1 MREETIGIGPF
12 TLDGGDVLP
21 AVEQRVTIYGT
32 PNAERSNVVLVT
44 HALTGSSRAAEWWPG
59 IVGDGG
65 LFDPRHWCVVGINAL
80 GSCYGSTGPV
90 SPAPGG
96 VPYGVAFPRAG
107 VGDIVRAQM
116 LALDRLGFDDL
127 AFVIGGSLG
136 GMQALQWALAA
147 PQRVRHAIIVGA
159 HDGLHAMSLALCAL
173 QREALALDP
182 AGGLRLARKIA
193 MLTYKSAVLLDERH
207 GRRADRG
214 RSDRFDVEGYL
225 DVQADR
231 LAARMDARSYDVLTL
246 AMMTFD
252 ARDAHTN
259 GFTGR
264 RPALTFVGIGSDWL
278 FPADEVREAAER
290 FAARGFDA
298 QYLYLESS
306 HGHDAFLAETAA
318 LHTLLAPVVAECG
331 VC

>member
-1 MREETIGIGPF
+1 MREETIGIGPL
-12 TLDGGDVLP
+12 TLDSGDVLP
-21 AVEQRVTIYGT
+21 VAEQRVTIYGT
-32 PNAERSNVVLVT
+32 PNFDRSNVVLVT

-65 LFDPRHWCVVGINAL
+65 LFDPRHWCIIGINAL
-80 GSCYGSTGPV
+80 GSCYGSTGPA

-96 VPYGVAFPRAG
+96 IPYGTAFPRAG

-116 LALDRLGFDDL
+116 RALDRLGFEDL

-147 PQRVRHAIIVGA
+147 PQRVRHAIMVGA
-159 HDGLHAMSLALCAL
+159 HDGLHAMSIALCAL
-173 QREALALDP
+173 QREALAIDP
-182 AGGLRLARKIA
+182 VGGLRLARKIA
-193 MLTYKSAVLLDERH
+193 MLTYKSALLLDARH
-207 GRRADRG
+207 GRRADRR

-231 LAARMDARSYDVLTL
+231 LAARMDARSYDVLTQ

-252 ARDAHTN
+252 ARDVHTN

-278 FPADEVREAAER
+278 FPSGEVRDAANR
-290 FAARGFDA
+290 FAARGFDVR
-298 QYLYLESS
+298 YLYLESS

-318 LHTLLAPVVAECG
+318 LRALLEPVVAECG

>member
-1 MREETIGIGPF
+1 
-12 TLDGGDVLP
+12 
-21 AVEQRVTIYGT
+21 
-32 PNAERSNVVLVT
+32 
-44 HALTGSSRAAEWWPG
+44 
-59 IVGDGG
+59 
-65 LFDPRHWCVVGINAL
+65 
-80 GSCYGSTGPV
+80 
-90 SPAPGG
+90 
-96 VPYGVAFPRAG
+96 
-107 VGDIVRAQM
+107 
-116 LALDRLGFDDL
+116 RLGFEDL

-173 QREALALDP
+173 QREALLLDP

-193 MLTYKSAVLLDERH
+193 MLTYKSAPLLDARH
-207 GRRADRG
+207 GRRADR
-214 RSDRFDVEGYL
+214 RQSDRFDVEGYL

-231 LAARMDARSYDVLTL
+231 LAARMDARSYDVLTQ

-252 ARDAHTN
+252 VRDVHTN

-298 QYLYLESS
+298 RYLYLESQ
-306 HGHDAFLAETAA
+306 HGHDAFLADAAA
-318 LHTLLAPVVAECG
+318 LRALLEPVIAECG